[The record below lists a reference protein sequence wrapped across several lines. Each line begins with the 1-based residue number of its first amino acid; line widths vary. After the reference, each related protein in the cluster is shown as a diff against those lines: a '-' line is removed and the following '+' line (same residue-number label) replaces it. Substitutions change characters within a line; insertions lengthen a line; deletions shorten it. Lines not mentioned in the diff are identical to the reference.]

1 MHTEQKQCTVA
12 ELCDGFVYNELEEKG
27 LWGLLGRLTI
37 TPKYQRNYLYAE
49 DNGKKEVA
57 EIIVRPNGLRHR
69 KESKKMIDI
78 KAPEH
83 RARIYSKMFC
93 DRFEGNVRA
102 ITYIL
107 ASYTPS
113 GNIRIPFICA
123 NTRNY
128 LVVNGKNHS
137 AENK

>member
-1 MHTEQKQCTVA
+1 
-12 ELCDGFVYNELEEKG
+12 
-27 LWGLLGRLTI
+27 
-37 TPKYQRNYLYAE
+37 
-49 DNGKKEVA
+49 
-57 EIIVRPNGLRHR
+57 
-69 KESKKMIDI
+69 MIDI

-83 RARIYSKMFC
+83 RARIYSKMSC

-107 ASYTPS
+107 A